1 MLSPLPRRSVWA
13 YCFAHFAQPCQ
24 PSPIWRSGRP
34 AHRPFRG
41 LLGVHSRY
49 GLHTRAVTVYRDPL
63 IRRLQPL
70 RFLHS
75 CSGCFRLER
84 LPGGT
89 CTHWKAPPFHGARHF
104 QTHALQHS
112 GIYSIT
118 SSAVLSNDA
127 GISMPIALAVLSR
140 FGASGTAQPS
150 APWRLR
156 EISSNRAAKAPA
168 ARQTTLTTVTAAR
181 RTSDSTRRA

>member
-1 MLSPLPRRSVWA
+1 MGHSLPKSP
-13 YCFAHFAQPCQ
+13 C
-24 PSPIWRSGRP
+24 
-34 AHRPFRG
+34 PFRSA
-41 LLGVHSRY
+41 LPPIADMIARP
-49 GLHTRAVTVYRDPL
+49 LHDVE
-63 IRRLQPL
+63 
-70 RFLHS
+70 
-75 CSGCFRLER
+75 G
-84 LPGGT
+84 
-89 CTHWKAPPFHGARHF
+89 HF